1 MLYYCQTQQTFNNT
15 NKCYMFHVAF
25 TNDIIKGLFCLTVIY
40 VTLLSQ
46 HNGVDSIKI
55 IRHMV

>member
-1 MLYYCQTQQTFNNT
+1 
-15 NKCYMFHVAF
+15 MFHVAF